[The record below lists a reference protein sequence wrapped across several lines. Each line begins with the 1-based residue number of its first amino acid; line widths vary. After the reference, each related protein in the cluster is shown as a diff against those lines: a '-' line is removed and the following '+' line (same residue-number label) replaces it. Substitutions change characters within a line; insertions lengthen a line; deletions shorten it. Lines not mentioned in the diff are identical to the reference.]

1 MKIDIHGC
9 VFSLQLTW
17 DFLLSWCRGVGRA
30 VPSSLMRQ
38 FSQRTGV
45 LRHAGV
51 WAVRCEAGDI
61 SAQVG
66 RPKPRVRQLIWG
78 CLDHSVIG
86 KLSCNITRAKNGG
99 GGNGLILVIRH
110 PVWIVMG
117 IQHQTYFL
125 WDMMDYLLLAV
136 FNSNLSKTRATHISN
151 KTAN

>member
-17 DFLLSWCRGVGRA
+17 DFLLSWCRGAGRA

-99 GGNGLILVIRH
+99 GKWPH
-110 PVWIVMG
+110 
-117 IQHQTYFL
+117 F
-125 WDMMDYLLLAV
+125 
-136 FNSNLSKTRATHISN
+136 SN
-151 KTAN
+151 KTPSLNCDGNSTSDLLPLGHDGLSAACGLQFKSFQNTSYIHFK